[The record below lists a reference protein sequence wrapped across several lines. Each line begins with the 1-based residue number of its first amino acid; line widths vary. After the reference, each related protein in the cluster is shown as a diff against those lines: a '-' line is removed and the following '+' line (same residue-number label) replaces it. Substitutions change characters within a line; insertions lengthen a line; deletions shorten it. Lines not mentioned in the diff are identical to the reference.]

1 MKLFNNI
8 FSVIRAFE
16 KEKFWVSLVKS
27 WTTFSLILSHGI
39 LFSSS
44 FLFCSFLVLEFMI
57 ISSVSFFIFAF
68 YFCKRCCLGALM
80 FKTEGC
86 QTQIPRCVVVWKIIF
101 HITVIKLDQ
110 TVPQPL
116 MCMQLILWK
125 DRNCSQQLQNCPAQ
139 SSCCVGF
146 YPPTDNVKHIYCC
159 VHSAALIRERRKLF
173 KTTRH
178 S

>member
-1 MKLFNNI
+1 MNTIQFNIEPCNY
-8 FSVIRAFE
+8 FF
-16 KEKFWVSLVKS
+16 
-27 WTTFSLILSHGI
+27 
-39 LFSSS
+39 SS
-44 FLFCSFLVLEFMI
+44 FLFCSFLVLEFML

-68 YFCKRCCLGALM
+68 YFCKGCCLGALM

-116 MCMQLILWK
+116 MCIQLILWK

-159 VHSAALIRERRKLF
+159 VHSAALIRGRRKLF
-173 KTTRH
+173 RTTRH